1 MDLVF
6 YSFLIFNL
14 FSDFRT
20 LGLELEV
27 IGHTVTSVTS
37 DGMVT
42 ILIIGLKK
50 EVEDSGTK

>member
-1 MDLVF
+1 VDLVF